1 MGNTYFYKGDISK
14 AIRYYQKAIETGAN
28 YIKTDINEFKKKAL
42 RDISR
47 KIVFI
52 LQNDKSLTINKIQ
65 HFEKLIEEDY
75 GMPDEL
81 KISYLMLQ
89 TYRRYVLEKDKRA
102 IYELPKEQREFFL
115 REIVGEA

>member
-1 MGNTYFYKGDISK
+1 MRVSPMITY
-14 AIRYYQKAIETGAN
+14 
-28 YIKTDINEFKKKAL
+28 
-42 RDISR
+42 
-47 KIVFI
+47 I
-52 LQNDKSLTINKIQ
+52 LQNDKSLSMNKIQ
-65 HFEKLIEEDY
+65 YFEKLIEEDY

-89 TYRRYVLEKDKRA
+89 TYHRYVLEKDKRA